1 MIWGREAIKETAEI
15 PDRWV
20 LQVSVDRADTMAL
33 QALQAV
39 WVRLAQREK
48 KVPLEMLDLL
58 EKWGLQESKA

>member
-1 MIWGREAIKETAEI
+1 MLDLLEKWG
-15 PDRWV
+15 
-20 LQVSVDRADTMAL
+20 LQESKARPDTMAL
-33 QALQAV
+33 QAG